1 MRNTNKCCCLT
12 SRTGATIIGLLGI
25 SLGSF
30 AVIVFATGFGVKSSV
45 FKAIQEK
52 EDEAVVKVQEGE
64 ITEATSDN
72 VIRFY
77 ENVQVFYPHILTT
90 GLTFGLLYFMINLL
104 MLLGVVKNNSWF
116 ILPWL
121 VMTMICLISQTTGV
135 LCYSIYE
142 VLKGRVFDALIYFLM
157 YCPFFLIG
165 LYLWFI
171 VYSVHSNMRKEAVIV
186 YDLRPATGA
195 RNEVVIEEQPAKDD
209 PPPPYKE

>member
-12 SRTGATIIGLLGI
+12 SRTGATIIGLLGV

-30 AVIVFATGFGVKSSV
+30 AVIVFATGFSVKSSV

-64 ITEATSDN
+64 MTEATSDY

-116 ILPWL
+116 IIPWL

-135 LCYSIYE
+135 LCYSIYH
-142 VLKGRVFDALIYFLM
+142 VLKGRVFDGLIYFLM

-165 LYLWFI
+165 LYLWFV
-171 VYSVHSNMRKEAVIV
+171 VYSVHCNIRKEAVII
-186 YDLRPATGA
+186 YNLRPATGA
-195 RNEVVIEEQPAKDD
+195 RNEVVIEEQAPKDD